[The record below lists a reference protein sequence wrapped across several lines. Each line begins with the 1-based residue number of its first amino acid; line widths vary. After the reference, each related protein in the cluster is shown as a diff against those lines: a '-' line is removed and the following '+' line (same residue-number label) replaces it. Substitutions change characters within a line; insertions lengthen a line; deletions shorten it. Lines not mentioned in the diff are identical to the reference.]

1 MPGGSQFS
9 GGEEEGV
16 DAVIVGIGL
25 VVGFGLVNNVIP
37 VSCETVDSIK
47 GGKVDRIVVA
57 VVGTVVGTGA
67 VVAF

>member
-1 MPGGSQFS
+1 M
-9 GGEEEGV
+9 GEEEGV
-16 DAVIVGIGL
+16 DAVVVGIGL
-25 VVGFGLVNNVIP
+25 VNKVIP

-57 VVGTVVGTGA
+57 VVGTVDGTGE

>member
-1 MPGGSQFS
+1 MHSPSSISLLIVVPGGSQFS

-47 GGKVDRIVVA
+47 GGKVDP
-57 VVGTVVGTGA
+57 G
-67 VVAF
+67 